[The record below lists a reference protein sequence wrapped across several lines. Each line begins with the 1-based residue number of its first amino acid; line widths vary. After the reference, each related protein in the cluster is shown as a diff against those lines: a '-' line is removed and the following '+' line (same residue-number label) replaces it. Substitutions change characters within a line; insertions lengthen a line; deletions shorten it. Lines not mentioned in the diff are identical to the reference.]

1 MTSSAALSDHLSNKR
16 PAPLSLG
23 AQQLRDIFLQVDAE
37 TCPGQYNFHMHTL
50 HSDGKLTPADVMTQA
65 MAIGLK
71 GLAITDHHSVEGY
84 WAAQHWIQD
93 LSWRKGNRVK
103 LPKLWTGIEVNA
115 SLCGADVH
123 ILGYGFHP
131 DSPALRPY
139 LQGRPAKGAAY
150 EANTVIYSLQ
160 AAGGLVVLAHP
171 ARYRKPPEPLVEQAV
186 EYGIDGIET
195 YYAYDNPSPWR
206 PTPKKLNQVKALA
219 DQFGLLSSCGT
230 DTHGKSLMRRI

>member
-1 MTSSAALSDHLSNKR
+1 MSPAVPPNNR

-23 AQQLRDIFLQVDAE
+23 AQQLQDIFRQVDVD
-37 TCPGQYNFHMHTL
+37 TCPEHYNFHMHTL
-50 HSDGKLTPADVMTQA
+50 HSDGKLAPADVMTQA

-84 WAAQHWIQD
+84 WAAQNWIQD

-103 LPKLWTGIEVNA
+103 SPTLWTGIEVNA
-115 SLCGADVH
+115 NLCDVDVH

-131 DSPALRPY
+131 DSPTLRPY

-150 EANTVIYSLQ
+150 DADTVIYSLQ
-160 AAGGLVVLAHP
+160 AAGGLVILAHP
-171 ARYRKPPEPLVEQAV
+171 ARYRKPPEPLVEKAV

-206 PTPKKLNQVKALA
+206 PTPKKLVQVQALA
-219 DQFGLLSSCGT
+219 ERFDLLSSCGT